1 MWIIGALARQRG
13 PRRAEVAA
21 MDDDRLEAVARRL
34 GEEGE
39 RRVNPE
45 RVVERVLDRLRS
57 EPVEVDTRPRAGGR
71 RWGRALAAAALVAAI
86 GLGIRYPAEP
96 VALATG
102 LAELGP
108 AELAEVIDS
117 LEIDAPVGELVVGL
131 NDLSEEQLET
141 LLRRL
146 EG

>member
-1 MWIIGALARQRG
+1 
-13 PRRAEVAA
+13 

-86 GLGIRYPAEP
+86 GLGIRYQISDRATNPAEP